1 MSNPGSHFVIV
12 GAGLAGSLM
21 ACYLGRAGHRVRLIE
36 KRPDPRADG
45 FAGGRSINLAL
56 STRGIEALRGV
67 GVADEVLAEAMP
79 MRGRLMHSA
88 DGRLS
93 FQRYGTEPGQVIN
106 SISREGL
113 NIRLLAKAATYPGV
127 ELAFGVRCTDVDPD
141 APSVS
146 VRLADGRT
154 EVIPADAVIGADG
167 AFSAV
172 RARMQRRDR
181 FDYQQDFLTHGYK
194 ELTIPPSDDGEF
206 RMESDVLHIWPRG
219 GFMMIALPNADASY
233 TCTLFWPFE
242 GKNSFAAVR
251 SESEIDEFFRLKFP
265 DAVPHMPTLVEDYQ
279 ANPTSSLVTVRCAPW
294 NVAGRVV
301 LIGDAAH
308 AVVPFYGQGMNA
320 SFDDCEILDRVMGRH
335 PGDLEAAF
343 HDFAVSRRPD
353 TDALADLAIHN
364 FVEMRD
370 RVASPAFLMRKALGR
385 AAHRFFPRWFVPI
398 YSLVTFTTIPYAQAA
413 ERARRQNRG
422 IVLILAILA
431 VVLLVAR
438 LLS

>member
-1 MSNPGSHFVIV
+1 MSESGPRFVIV

-21 ACYLGRAGHRVRLIE
+21 ACYLGRAGHRVRLID

-56 STRGIEALRGV
+56 STRGIAALREV
-67 GVADEVLAEAMP
+67 GVADEVLADAVQ
-79 MRGRLMHSA
+79 MRGRLMHAA
-88 DGRLS
+88 DGALS
-93 FQRYGTEPGQVIN
+93 FQRYGTEADQVIN

-113 NIRLLAKAATYPGV
+113 NIRLLESAATYAGV
-127 ELAFGVRCTDVDPD
+127 ELDFGARCTDVDPEL
-141 APSVS
+141 PSVQ
-146 VRLADGRT
+146 VERADGRS
-154 EVIPADAVIGADG
+154 EVLDADAVIGADG

-172 RARMQRRDR
+172 RARLQRRDR
-181 FDYQQDFLTHGYK
+181 FDYRQDFLTHGYK
-194 ELTIPPSDDGEF
+194 ELTIPPADDGGF

-242 GKNSFAAVR
+242 GENSFAAVR
-251 SESEIDEFFRLKFP
+251 TEPEIESFFTRQFP
-265 DAVPHMPTLVEDYQ
+265 DAVPHMPSLVEDYI

-294 NVAGRVV
+294 NVGGKVV

-320 SFDDCEILDRVMGRH
+320 SFEDCEILDRVMRRR

-343 HDFAVSRRPD
+343 DDFASSRRPD
-353 TDALADLAIHN
+353 TDALANLAITN

-385 AAHRFFPRWFVPI
+385 AAHRLFPRWFVPI
-398 YSLVTFTTIPYAQAA
+398 YSLVTFSTIPYAQAV

-422 IVLILAILA
+422 IALILALLA
-431 VVLLVAR
+431 VALIASLLAF
-438 LLS
+438 